1 MKGIKSHSIQDTIL
15 MPPPIV
21 HSISNI
27 SKSDTSE
34 DLKRNLRGS
43 SRDAYLNRKIHMQ
56 LIEDLK
62 REDSS
67 LINGIPKFLKKSV
80 VNLNNLSLNQQKSTN
95 SIENTSDEQNEHL
108 ILRSIPK
115 NQSEIQPYVEH
126 LFYLLN
132 KYSHLSSSF
141 IKLKIELE
149 TRYLDYTN
157 HALKSD
163 YFKES
168 IIRLQERITHLVQS
182 VLNVKSITYL
192 DEKACA
198 LDHPN
203 SNIFSYFNKGSMTN
217 IGLSS
222 QQNDLN
228 TQSFLRKRQLSNE
241 ILHNSITKKPHINQ
255 ISLKFINSNSNL
267 KSTSKT
273 PSISNNRLADENNS
287 NLPFELTESV
297 LSRKSSIEDLNSQGD
312 LKLNDLHSQST
323 LIKFGSI
330 YSKTN
335 KKDSGTNI
343 KNILNSSINNIQ
355 ASNQQQ
361 VNKTTQNSIFSNSL
375 YSSAQN
381 KRLNYSPP
389 II

>member
-1 MKGIKSHSIQDTIL
+1 
-15 MPPPIV
+15 
-21 HSISNI
+21 
-27 SKSDTSE
+27 
-34 DLKRNLRGS
+34 
-43 SRDAYLNRKIHMQ
+43 MQ
-56 LIEDLK
+56 LIEELK

-67 LINGIPKFLKKSV
+67 LINGIPKFLKKSAV
-80 VNLNNLSLNQQKSTN
+80 HLNNLSLNQLSSN
-95 SIENTSDEQNEHL
+95 SIENTCDEQNEHL

-132 KYSHLSSSF
+132 KYSHLSNSF

-157 HALKSD
+157 QALKSE

-168 IIRLQERITHLVQS
+168 IIKLQEKITHLVQS

-203 SNIFSYFNKGSMTN
+203 SNLFGLSNKGNINN
-217 IGLSS
+217 IGISS
-222 QQNDLN
+222 QQNDFN
-228 TQSFLRKRQLSNE
+228 THSFLRKRQLSNE
-241 ILHNSITKKPHINQ
+241 ILHSSITKKPQINS
-255 ISLKFINSNSNL
+255 ISLKYINSNM

-273 PSISNNRLADENNS
+273 PSISNNKAADENNS
-287 NLPFELTESV
+287 NLPFELTDSV

-312 LKLNDLHSQST
+312 LKLNDLQSQST
-323 LIKFGSI
+323 MIKFGSI

-343 KNILNSSINNIQ
+343 KNILNNSINNQ
-355 ASNQQQ
+355 VLSQQP